1 MQGNLITTEV
11 VFFHVKSGT
20 VLFTD
25 LLQQFPAGSFSGWRA
40 FVANAHFLL

>member
-1 MQGNLITTEV
+1 MLGNLITTEV

-25 LLQQFPAGSFSGWRA
+25 LIQQFPANWFSAGE
-40 FVANAHFLL
+40 HS